1 MTFAADAMAGRTVL
15 VTGASSGIGLA
26 TAELIARCGGRIV
39 GVARDES
46 RLAEAMSRLAGEG
59 HLARGCDVADA
70 DAATSLVAE
79 AAGQAGGLHG
89 LFHAAGVG
97 LILPAR
103 LTKPANVQ
111 AVFGAAVNGAF
122 GLVRAAARSGVMAPG
137 ASLLLMSSVAAHR
150 GRGGMAA
157 YAAAKAA
164 IEGAVRALAVEL
176 APRDIRVNALA
187 AGGVLTPMNDR
198 IVANL
203 AEGGADA
210 YAAAHPLGMG
220 RPEDVADA
228 ALFLL
233 SPAAR
238 WITGTAMIVD
248 GGYSA

>member
-1 MTFAADAMAGRTVL
+1 MTFAPDAMAGRTVL

-26 TAELIARCGGRIV
+26 AAELIARCGGRVV
-39 GVARDES
+39 GVGRDEAKLS
-46 RLAEAMSRLAGEG
+46 DAIGRLPGEG
-59 HLARGCDVADA
+59 HLARSCDVADA
-70 DAATSLVAE
+70 EAATALVGE
-79 AAGQAGGLHG
+79 AAGEVGPLHG
-89 LFHAAGVG
+89 VFHSAGVG

-122 GLVRAAARSGVMAPG
+122 GLVRAAARAGVMAPG
-137 ASLLLMSSVAAHR
+137 ASLVLMSSVAAHR
-150 GRGGMAA
+150 GRAGMAA
-157 YAAAKAA
+157 YSAAKAA

-176 APRDIRVNALA
+176 APRGIRVNALA
-187 AGGVLTPMNDR
+187 AGAVQTPMHER

-203 AEGGADA
+203 AEAGADA
-210 YAAAHPLGMG
+210 YAAAHPLGLG
-220 RPEDVADA
+220 RTEDVAAA

>member
-39 GVARDES
+39 GVARDEA
-46 RLAEAMSRLAGEG
+46 RLADAMSRLAGDG
-59 HLARGCDVADA
+59 HLARVCDVSDA
-70 DAATSLVAE
+70 DAAAALVGE
-79 AAGQAGGLHG
+79 AAGQTGGLHG

-157 YAAAKAA
+157 YSAAKAA

-187 AGGVLTPMNDR
+187 AGGVLTAMNDR

>member
-26 TAELIARCGGRIV
+26 TAELIARCGGRVV

-46 RLAEAMSRLAGEG
+46 RLAAAMTRLAGEG
-59 HLARGCDVADA
+59 HLARVCDVSDA
-70 DAATSLVAE
+70 DAATALVAE

-89 LFHAAGVG
+89 LFHAAGAG

-157 YAAAKAA
+157 YSAAKAA